1 MKYKLFKLQF
11 STAVHFGAG
20 GLTTT
25 SDTLMADTVFSALCT
40 EAAKAGT
47 DPSSFIDAVRDGRLR
62 ISDAL
67 PFIGDRFY
75 VPKPLAEITSDKE
88 GDSSIKKALKRL
100 PFIPVDCLE
109 EYMNGMLN
117 IIEEADVFQ
126 KCLGQEYLVEKAAV
140 ETGEETRPYAVDL
153 YRYYEGS
160 GLYICLG
167 YEKDDDYY
175 LFSDLLEILS
185 YAGIG
190 GKISSGYGRFTAV
203 PIVPSKEFA
212 KRLEGKNWKQYLSL
226 SVSLPDRE
234 ELDGVIKDA
243 NVRLC
248 KRSGWVSPGLG
259 TEQLRKRKDIY
270 MFTSGSVFKNPF
282 SGCLFDLSDGG
293 SHPVLRYG
301 YPMFMGV
308 N

>member
-47 DPSSFIDAVRDGRLR
+47 DPSSFIDAVKEGRLR

-100 PFIPVDCLE
+100 PYIPVDCLE

-153 YRYYEGS
+153 YRYYKGS

>member
-117 IIEEADVFQ
+117 IIEEADIFQ

-226 SVSLPDRE
+226 SVCLPGRE

-282 SGCLFDLSDGG
+282 SGCLFDLSDCG

>member
-109 EYMNGMLN
+109 EYMNGLLN

-126 KCLGQEYLVEKAAV
+126 KCIWQEYLVEKAAV

-226 SVSLPDRE
+226 SVCLPGRE
-234 ELDGVIKDA
+234 ELDGVMQDA